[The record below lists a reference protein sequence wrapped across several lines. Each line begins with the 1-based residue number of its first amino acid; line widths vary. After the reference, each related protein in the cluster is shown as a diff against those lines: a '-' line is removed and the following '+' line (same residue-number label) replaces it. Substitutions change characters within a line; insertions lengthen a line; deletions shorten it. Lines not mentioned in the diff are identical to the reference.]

1 MSTKRAVG
9 RFRQVIDTAKSKKR
23 DPRFDEV
30 SAGTFRQELFDRS
43 YGFLDEKR
51 DQEITKLKKAVS
63 KERRKRKGREGLPE
77 SKIETLKAA
86 LIRLKQDRGERQR
99 AKVTTDAI
107 KNWKQTEKAKVA
119 TGKKPFFLKKKEK
132 NRVQVEHQFE
142 TLRSGPGGAR
152 RVGKLIEKRQKK
164 IASKDRKRGPGDPTA
179 TR

>member
-1 MSTKRAVG
+1 MEMSTKRAVG
-9 RFRQVIDTAKSKKR
+9 RFRQVIDTAKSKNR

-86 LIRLKQDRGERQR
+86 LIQPECRFVGRGHLLSLADEFIYCSPKMR
-99 AKVTTDAI
+99 
-107 KNWKQTEKAKVA
+107 W
-119 TGKKPFFLKKKEK
+119 L
-132 NRVQVEHQFE
+132 
-142 TLRSGPGGAR
+142 
-152 RVGKLIEKRQKK
+152 
-164 IASKDRKRGPGDPTA
+164 
-179 TR
+179 